1 MTNTRMMIWLAIASY
16 CWLAGTVLIGGVI
29 YPNYSH
35 ASQFMSELGANGS
48 PIGAYVNHLGFAV
61 TEILLLCS
69 LAIAWQLLPKK
80 PTTLIGFGLLV
91 AYPILISISAFSPCD
106 FQCRPEQPTLTH
118 TIHIVSGLLAY
129 LSAVLGL
136 AVLSWQHVDQE
147 NKQPLRRAALFL
159 TPVLL
164 IMLAVLTPENPMVG
178 AVQRIAETAIYAW
191 LVVWL
196 FQLANAHKSVAE

>member
-29 YPNYSH
+29 YPDYSH

-80 PTTLIGFGLLV
+80 PATLNGFGLLV

-136 AVLSWQHVDQE
+136 AVLSWQHVDQA
-147 NKQPLRRAALFL
+147 NMQPLRRAALFL